1 MNHPHNEE
9 APTRLK
15 KKNLWLALTL
25 LLAILAA
32 IGAVVFFAER
42 LLFSRNERF
51 LLRRIEVRSEQSGYW
66 NGRDDRVAERLQL
79 HPGRDNLWEMD
90 LRQLREKLQR
100 HPSIQS
106 CTMKRVLPDTLSVSI
121 VERLPRAALGHP
133 GSPFLLSDDL
143 VVLPRAETMTVAGD
157 LPVLT
162 GFAPNYR
169 TYPGDLCPQAKAAMN
184 LLMEILR
191 NYPDFA
197 AVHLDVSS
205 RDKLKTT
212 LRYRNRYLYQ
222 VTFPTDGR
230 FDYLLGVV
238 QSAII
243 ALLRNGDDRH
253 VLDISF
259 NGQVVIRNA
268 Q

>member
-25 LLAILAA
+25 LLAILAV
-32 IGAVVFFAER
+32 IGAIVFFAER

-51 LLRRIEVRSEQSGYW
+51 LLRRIEVRSEQGGYW
-66 NGRDDRVAERLQL
+66 NGRDDRVAELLQL
-79 HPGRDNLWEMD
+79 RPGRDNLWEMD
-90 LRQLREKLQR
+90 LRKIRERLLR
-100 HPSIQS
+100 HPSIRT
-106 CTMKRVLPDTLSVSI
+106 CTMKRVLPETLSVSI
-121 VERLPRAALGHP
+121 VERLPRAALGNP
-133 GSPFLLSDDL
+133 GSPYLLSDDL
-143 VVLPRAETMTVAGD
+143 VVLPRAETMKVAGD

-162 GFAPNYR
+162 GFGPNFR
-169 TYPGDLCPQAKAAMN
+169 TYPGALCPQAEAAMD

-191 NYPDFA
+191 NYPDLA
-197 AVHLDVSS
+197 AVHLDISS

-222 VTFPTDGR
+222 VTFPTEGR

-243 ALLRNGDDRH
+243 GLLRNGDERH
-253 VLDISF
+253 VLDVSF
-259 NGQVVIRNA
+259 NGQIVIRER